1 MKDLYPNQAKNAP
14 LSGAFFTLKL
24 YFFKTVACENREN
37 LFRVIRGAFAKRR
50 KTLSNSLSGETNK
63 LSKAQIEETLVSLG
77 YRADVRGETLG
88 LADFAKIS
96 DALTL

>member
-1 MKDLYPNQAKNAP
+1 MNIY
-14 LSGAFFTLKL
+14 
-24 YFFKTVACENREN
+24 KTPPVTCENKEN

-63 LSKAQIEETLVSLG
+63 LSKAEIEETLVSLG

-88 LADFAKIS
+88 LSDFAKIS